1 MKRIAFLIFG
11 VIFIFKISVF
21 AQLDQFKGMTQ
32 EELKQ
37 KAAAAGYTE
46 ADLLKL
52 QQAQQATK
60 QQGDSSRQAQDTVI
74 VTPPAAPPSSNYT
87 VAAFA
92 GRGGAARLPAYGYSI
107 FTYSPTSFQPSLNVP
122 TPTNYIFG
130 PGDEIILTLWGET
143 QLVNDLTVSKN
154 GDIFI
159 PEIGL
164 VNVNGLSLNALKSK
178 LFNRLSQAYSS
189 LATGKTHFNISTG
202 KLRSVKVYV
211 LGEVNKPGGYTLPG
225 MSSAFTALYYCGGP
239 TLNGSLRDV
248 KVLRGGKEVADIDLY
263 DYLLNGDMTKDI
275 RLQDEDILFVP
286 PVGRRVAITG
296 SVFRPAIY
304 ELKESETLQDL
315 LKYAGGVDFN
325 AYFQSVHIERIIPF
339 DQRKDY
345 TNNILSIDLN
355 FSTVNELNN
364 SDYKLDDGDVVDISN
379 INTLPQNR
387 VVIKGDVRKP
397 GVYELMSP
405 NMTVRD
411 LIFKADS
418 LFPDAFLEKA
428 VLIRTLPSEKKEI
441 IGFDLTKALSGDPVN
456 NITLK
461 NRDEIQI
468 YKQDNFY
475 PTRSVEIYGQV
486 KNPGK
491 FTRFKGM
498 SLVDLIVLAGGV
510 TDSATTKNIEIVRMD
525 SSSTSVYAQKFTV
538 NLPDDYWNV
547 KKAEDFKLEDYDRVF
562 VKTDTS
568 KNFKGVVNI
577 TGEVQFP
584 GSYSILYRGEKLS
597 DFIKRAGG
605 FKVNAYTEG
614 IYLLRNNP
622 VLKKL
627 QSVKIPDSLL
637 FKNYTGR
644 PIYDAATFQAEL
656 GNRIPISWDNIQ
668 DYTSSIYNLELQ
680 PGDQLVIP
688 RDSRTITVV
697 GDVNLPSTVPYKEGA
712 NISYYINQAGGYTQS
727 SYKGDDIVILPNGK
741 KWNSS
746 GWFFIPNPPIL
757 SGSTIFVPSYIEQ
770 PSTNAWPIIRDIVT
784 VVSSAAVLL
793 FTIKKY

>member
-11 VIFIFKISVF
+11 VIFIFKISAF

-60 QQGDSSRQAQDTVI
+60 QQGEASGQAQKTVV

-92 GRGGAARLPAYGYSI
+92 GRGGAAGLPAYGYSI
-107 FTYSPTSFQPSLNVP
+107 FTYSPTSFEPSLNVP

-164 VNVNGLSLNALKSK
+164 VNVNGLSLDALKSK

-263 DYLLNGDMTKDI
+263 NYLLNGDMTKDI

-315 LKYAGGVDFN
+315 LKYAGGVSFN

-339 DQRKDY
+339 NQRKDY
-345 TNNILSIDLN
+345 TNNILSLDLN
-355 FSTVNELNN
+355 FSNVNQLTN
-364 SDYKLDDGDVVDISN
+364 SNYKLDDGDVVDITN

-387 VVIKGDVRKP
+387 VVISGDVRKP

-405 NMTVRD
+405 EMTVRD

-418 LFPDAFLEKA
+418 LFPDAFLDKA
-428 VLIRTLPSEKKEI
+428 VLIRTLPTEKKEI
-441 IGFDLTKALSGDPVN
+441 IGFDLAKALSGDPSN

-468 YKQDNFY
+468 YKQDSFY

-491 FTRFKGM
+491 FTRFKDM
-498 SLVDLIVLAGGV
+498 TLTDLIVLAGGV
-510 TDSATTKNIEIVRMD
+510 TDFATTKNIEIVRMD
-525 SSSTSVYAQKFTV
+525 TTSTSTYAQKFTV
-538 NLPDDYWNV
+538 NLPTDYWNE
-547 KKAEDFKLEDYDRVF
+547 KKSDDFKLEDYDRVF
-562 VKTDTS
+562 IKTDTS
-568 KNFKGVVNI
+568 KNFKGVISI

-597 DFIKRAGG
+597 DFITRAGG
-605 FKVNAYTEG
+605 FKETAYRDG
-614 IYLLRNNP
+614 IYLLRGNP
-622 VLKKL
+622 IL
-627 QSVKIPDSLL
+627 QALQRVNIPDSLL
-637 FKNYTGR
+637 YKNYNGR
-644 PIYDAATFQAEL
+644 PIYDASVFQAEL
-656 GNRIPISWDNIQ
+656 GNRIPISWDNIK
-668 DYTSSIYNLELQ
+668 DNSSSIYNLELQ

-688 RDSRTITVV
+688 KDPRTITVV
-697 GDVNLPSTVPYKEGA
+697 GDVNLPSTVPFKDGED
-712 NISYYINQAGGYTQS
+712 ISYYISQAGGYTQT

-746 GWFFIPNPPIL
+746 GWFFIPNPSIL